1 MESSKEK
8 LKDNRQVS
16 FGMAVVVMLALAAIF
31 MVGFG
36 VFKINTQAIFLL
48 AVVAAAIAGLLS
60 GFTLEEVHQFFLDGC
75 GKVIMAAMIL
85 MTVGA
90 VIGSW
95 IVSGIVPTIIYYGL
109 GVLTPTSFLLA
120 GFFICCILSF
130 FTGSSYSAIS
140 TLGVAFMGISIGLN
154 INPAITAGMIV
165 SGSVFGDKLS
175 PFSDST
181 NLAAAMADANVFDH
195 VRSMLYTTV
204 PAMIIAAVLY
214 FIISMRYSAETLDT
228 TIIISMQQALTQN
241 FNINPLLLLVPIIT
255 VVLAVKKVPPIAALV
270 ASALLGIVMAFIF
283 QGGIYDIKT
292 IMSSLGTGF
301 SINSDIDDLNRLLSR
316 GGMLGMMGAT
326 ALAFLAV
333 GMGEILQRIGVLTVI
348 LSKLSKV
355 VHSKPAVVIS
365 TLVIGL
371 VVTVLC
377 ASQYISIILTGQ
389 IMKNSYKKYEL
400 SRVVLSRTLED
411 GGTIFAY
418 LVPWSTAAVFVT
430 GVLGVEVFAYAPY
443 AFFCILCPIIAAIYA
458 LVGFAQF
465 KEVYEDEAEVVAE
478 V

>member
-8 LKDNRQVS
+8 LKDSRQVS
-16 FGMAVVVMLALAAIF
+16 FGMAAVVMLALAVIF

-48 AVVAAAIAGLLS
+48 AVVAAAIAGLMS

-130 FTGSSYSAIS
+130 FTGSSYSSIS

-204 PAMIIAAVLY
+204 PAMVISAVLY
-214 FIISMRYSAETLDT
+214 FVISMRYSAETLDT

-255 VVLAVKKVPPIAALV
+255 VVLAIKKVPPIAALV

-292 IMSSLGTGF
+292 IISSLGTGF
-301 SINSDIDDLNRLLSR
+301 SINTEIADLNKLLSR

-355 VHSKPAVVIS
+355 VNSKPAVVIS

-389 IMKNSYKKYEL
+389 IMKNSYKKFEL

-443 AFFCILCPIIAAIYA
+443 AFFCILCPVIAAIYA

-465 KEVYEDEAEVVAE
+465 KEVYEDEAEVAAE
-478 V
+478 I

>member
-204 PAMIIAAVLY
+204 PAMIISAVLY

-301 SINSDIDDLNRLLSR
+301 SINTDIADLNRLLSR

-355 VHSKPAVVIS
+355 VNSKPAVVIS

-377 ASQYISIILTGQ
+377 ASQYIAIILTGQ

-418 LVPWSTAAVFVT
+418 LVPWSTAAVFVS
-430 GVLGVEVFAYAPY
+430 GVLGVDVFAYAPY